1 LNKSNYFVPETY
13 KTYTTF
19 LLQHTPPTPKKRPN
33 SSDQKKSINPEVLNT
48 TAINYKNSPII
59 PTKPKHTTNKQAR
72 STPYNTR
79 HTKKPIISIQDKP
92 SLKNPSS
99 FYPSYHERKKRSS
112 SYELV
117 SPPKKGLGVSEESA
131 EPPDLTPSNI
141 LVYSPGYS
149 KKTLAK
155 ALFKAARK
163 GKKQTNWVL
172 LFLSLKSHLRKRGAL
187 SSLPSNNENSILEL
201 QGTIQACCNSNTEE
215 IDLGSIS

>member
-163 GKKQTNWVL
+163 GKKTNKLGFVVL
-172 LFLSLKSHLRKRGAL
+172 EPKVTSKEKGGFVK
-187 SSLPSNNENSILEL
+187 PP
-201 QGTIQACCNSNTEE
+201 QQ
-215 IDLGSIS
+215 